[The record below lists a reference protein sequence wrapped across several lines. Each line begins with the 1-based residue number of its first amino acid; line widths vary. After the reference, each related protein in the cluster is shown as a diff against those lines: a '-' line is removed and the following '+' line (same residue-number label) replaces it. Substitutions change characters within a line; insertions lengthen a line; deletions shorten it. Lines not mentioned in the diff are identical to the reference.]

1 MLFERLCGII
11 LSREFIIEHLIMLR
25 FSTAN
30 NAVVNNY
37 IGKNSHIILG
47 QVPENGITASDEK
60 NFKALNTSS

>member
-1 MLFERLCGII
+1 M
-11 LSREFIIEHLIMLR
+11 FIIQIESEMVR

-47 QVPENGITASDEK
+47 QVPENGTTASDEK